1 MSEDFFCHEQIVF
14 YAYDP
19 TVDEISSST
28 GYEEYQKEKKKKIY
42 IYIYARIQT
51 HTHMHT
57 HTHTKN
63 LHVC

>member
-28 GYEEYQKEKKKKIY
+28 GYEEYQKEKKKKKY
-42 IYIYARIQT
+42 IYIYAIF
-51 HTHMHT
+51 
-57 HTHTKN
+57 
-63 LHVC
+63 